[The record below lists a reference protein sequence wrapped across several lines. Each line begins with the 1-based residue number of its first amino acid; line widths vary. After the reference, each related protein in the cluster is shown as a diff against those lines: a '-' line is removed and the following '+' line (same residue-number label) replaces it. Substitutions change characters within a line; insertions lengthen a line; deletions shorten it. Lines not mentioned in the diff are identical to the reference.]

1 MFFLIT
7 NLFFLLFSSFSLEG
21 NLDEA
26 PLRLNAFI
34 TDHMCGSKG
43 ELYIRKKC
51 EVWSVESEERR
62 AKHEE

>member
-1 MFFLIT
+1 
-7 NLFFLLFSSFSLEG
+7 
-21 NLDEA
+21 
-26 PLRLNAFI
+26 
-34 TDHMCGSKG
+34 MCGSKG